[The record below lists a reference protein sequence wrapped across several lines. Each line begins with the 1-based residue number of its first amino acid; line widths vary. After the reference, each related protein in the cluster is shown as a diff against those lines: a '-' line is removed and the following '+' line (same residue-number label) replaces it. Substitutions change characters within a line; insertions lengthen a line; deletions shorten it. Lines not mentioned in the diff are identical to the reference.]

1 MIIKASHPLIRAK
14 SNRTYAWLRQW
25 ILKYIPPALFSTF
38 MLPKRLYPIVISAG
52 YPRIHSTTGYYFV
65 GLELPE
71 SETDLTPYLD
81 QEEVD

>member
-1 MIIKASHPLIRAK
+1 MYT
-14 SNRTYAWLRQW
+14 N
-25 ILKYIPPALFSTF
+25 
-38 MLPKRLYPIVISAG
+38 VISAG
-52 YPRIHSTTGYYFV
+52 YPRIHSTGGYYFV